1 MKGEKFELF
10 DMEYMSEKKN
20 RLLVDPKDKI
30 FCKGCLYLLAVQAIK
45 NTESSL
51 FLGDEETKIPISED
65 KVINDI
71 LPQMNSFTL
80 GQFYPVESGIMEIKV
95 HSGKL
100 KMKVVYRDQ

>member
-1 MKGEKFELF
+1 MKGTKVDLF
-10 DMEYMSEKKN
+10 DMEYESEKKN

-51 FLGDEETKIPISED
+51 YLGDEETKIPISEE

-71 LPQMNSFTL
+71 LPNINSLTL
-80 GQFYPVESGIMEIKV
+80 G
-95 HSGKL
+95 
-100 KMKVVYRDQ
+100 